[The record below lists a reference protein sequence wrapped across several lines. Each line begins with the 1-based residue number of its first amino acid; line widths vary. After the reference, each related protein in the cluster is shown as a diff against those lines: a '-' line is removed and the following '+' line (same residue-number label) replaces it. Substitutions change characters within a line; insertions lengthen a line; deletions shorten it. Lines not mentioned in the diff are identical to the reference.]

1 MSDEENPYGHESGS
15 SSPRPDFDASAIK
28 AENQRALKELDE
40 GGELPWWS
48 LVQVVLIGAGHPAE
62 YYDWIT
68 QQSGRFNQG
77 TVTIEKGGMLSRGSL
92 TFTVKEGMHGGMSE
106 LQDHIAE
113 ISKKEVKWV
122 GA

>member
-1 MSDEENPYGHESGS
+1 MSDDPYGHDPDSE
-15 SSPRPDFDASAIK
+15 SPRPDFNTDAIR
-28 AENQRALKELDE
+28 AENERALKELDD

-48 LVQVVLIGAGHPAE
+48 LVQLVLIGAGHPAE

-68 QQSGRFNQG
+68 QQTGRFNHG
-77 TVTIEKGGMLSRGSL
+77 TVTVEKGGVLSRGSL

-113 ISKKEVKWV
+113 FSKKEVKW
-122 GA
+122 A